1 LHSAKLFIF
10 IGDHAVVIQA
20 RYYAELM
27 AIDYNLVL
35 SINMLQSISISS
47 QMTGTKP
54 TGLLVA
60 LHGWGANAQDL
71 ASLVPLLKL
80 PTHQFIFLEA
90 PFPHPAIAEGRAW
103 YDLHKPG
110 AEGLTESRELL
121 QAYLQ
126 DLPQQTGIPLAKTIL
141 MGFSQGGA
149 MTLDVGLR
157 LPLAGLI
164 ALSGYLHP
172 FAQPLPEHKPPTLL
186 VHGRHDQVV
195 PIVAAHSAQKT
206 LTKEGVDLEYEEYE
220 MGHEITLPVID
231 RVREFIADIADLANA
246 EG

>member
-1 LHSAKLFIF
+1 
-10 IGDHAVVIQA
+10 
-20 RYYAELM
+20 
-27 AIDYNLVL
+27 
-35 SINMLQSISISS
+35 MLQSISISP
-47 QMTGTKP
+47 QATGTSP

-80 PTHQFIFLEA
+80 PTYQFIFLEA
-90 PFPHPAIAEGRAW
+90 PFPHPAVPDGRAW
-103 YDLHKPG
+103 YELDKPG
-110 AEGLTESRELL
+110 AKGLPESRQMV

-126 DLPQQTGIPLAKTIL
+126 DLPQQTGIPLEKTIL

-164 ALSGYLHP
+164 VLSGYLHP
-172 FAQPLPEHKPPTLL
+172 FAQPLPDPKPPTLL
-186 VHGRHDQVV
+186 VHGKYDQVV
-195 PIVAAHSAQKT
+195 PIVAAQSAKTT
-206 LTKEGVDLEYEEYE
+206 LTKQGVDLEYEEYE

-231 RVREFIADIADLANA
+231 RVREFISDISDLANA
-246 EG
+246 AE